1 MDRWDFLWRPFG
13 CLAWQSGQKPGMG
26 CWEKS
31 VFFVTKI
38 HGGERFDKLFPGVPE
53 GHFLNHQIV
62 IFTFLKHHKYH
73 SKSLNLG
80 LVGVSGLV
88 VYSGS
93 FVFGETSE
101 VSISYGSTIGG
112 LYVSTLKTC
121 KPVAGCCA

>member
-1 MDRWDFLWRPFG
+1 MFF
-13 CLAWQSGQKPGMG
+13 
-26 CWEKS
+26 
-31 VFFVTKI
+31 FFVTKI
-38 HGGERFDKLFPGVPE
+38 HGGERFDNKLFPGVPE
-53 GHFLNHQIV
+53 GHFLKHQI
-62 IFTFLKHHKYH
+62 ILSITNITLD
-73 SKSLNLG
+73 LG
-80 LVGVSGLV
+80 LDGVSGLV

>member
-1 MDRWDFLWRPFG
+1 MATLWLLG
-13 CLAWQSGQKPGMG
+13 LAVRAKAWNGLLGKI
-26 CWEKS
+26 
-31 VFFVTKI
+31 VFFFVTKI

-62 IFTFLKHHKYH
+62 MFTFLKHHTYH